1 MAKVIVIGAGPA
13 GIMAGRKPAGKHKN
27 RQLRGAA
34 PAEIRPAITAAEN
47 HKVLLIDSNEKIA
60 KKLFI
65 TGKGRCNITNAKD
78 IGDFFDYIPGN
89 PHFLYSA
96 LYSFT
101 NNDVIE
107 MIENEGTKLKV
118 ERGGRVFPESDKSSD
133 IIKALSKKLSKAK
146 VDIRLNSKVTDV
158 FLENDII
165 KSVEINGSER
175 ISADYFIIATGGASY
190 PLTGSR
196 GEGQV
201 LAEKMGHKI
210 IDLKPSLVPV
220 ELNGDWFKELIGLT
234 LKNIKLDIL
243 DSKNK
248 VKYSNQ
254 GEMKFTSYGISG
266 PIVLSGSRFIDYKD
280 TYSISIDLKPSLDE
294 KELDLRIQKDFKK
307 YINKDFRNSLDD
319 LLPQKMIPL
328 IIKLSMI
335 DPYKKVNEITKV
347 ERRNL
352 VNAIKNIKGKVKGLR
367 PLAEAIV
374 TSGGVSTLEI
384 DPSTMKSKIINNLS
398 FAGEVID
405 IDAFTGGYNV
415 QIALS
420 TGYLAGKYL

>member
-1 MAKVIVIGAGPA
+1 MSKVMVIGAGPA
-13 GIMAGRKPAGKHKN
+13 GIMA
-27 RQLRGAA
+27 
-34 PAEIRPAITAAEN
+34 AITAAEN
-47 HKVLLIDSNEKIA
+47 HNVVLVDGNEKLA

-65 TGKGRCNITNAKD
+65 TGKGRCNITNGKD

-107 MIENEGTKLKV
+107 MIESEGTKLKI
-118 ERGGRVFPESDKSSD
+118 ERGGRIFPESDKSSD

-146 VDIRLNSKVTDV
+146 VDIKLNSKVTDV
-158 FLENDII
+158 FFENNTI
-165 KSVEINGSER
+165 KSVEINNSQK

-201 LAEKMGHKI
+201 LAEKLGHKI

-220 ELNGDWFKELIGLT
+220 ELNGDWFKELMGLT
-234 LKNIKLDIL
+234 LKNVKLDIL

-248 VKYSNQ
+248 VRYSNQ

-266 PIVLSGSRFIDYKD
+266 PIVLSGSRYIDYKD
-280 TYSISIDLKPSLDE
+280 TYSISINLKPSLDD
-294 KELDLRIQKDFKK
+294 KELDLRVQKDFKK

-328 IIKLSMI
+328 IIKLSKI
-335 DPYKKVNEITKV
+335 DDYKKVNEITKL
-347 ERRNL
+347 ERKNL
-352 VNAIKNIKGKVKGLR
+352 VSVIKGIKGKVKGLR
-367 PLAEAIV
+367 PLEEAIV

>member
-1 MAKVIVIGAGPA
+1 MSKVMVIGAGPA
-13 GIMAGRKPAGKHKN
+13 GIMA
-27 RQLRGAA
+27 
-34 PAEIRPAITAAEN
+34 AITAAEN
-47 HKVLLIDSNEKIA
+47 HNVVLVDGNEKIA

-65 TGKGRCNITNAKD
+65 TGKGRCNITNGKD

-107 MIENEGTKLKV
+107 MIESEGTKLKI
-118 ERGGRVFPESDKSSD
+118 ERGGRIFPESDKSSD

-146 VDIRLNSKVTDV
+146 VDIKLNSKVTDV
-158 FLENDII
+158 FFENNTI
-165 KSVEINGSER
+165 KSVEINNSQK

-201 LAEKMGHKI
+201 LAEKLGHKI

-220 ELNGDWFKELIGLT
+220 ELNGDWFKELMGLT
-234 LKNIKLDIL
+234 LKNVKLDIL

-248 VKYSNQ
+248 VRYSNQ

-266 PIVLSGSRFIDYKD
+266 PIVLSGSRYIDYKD
-280 TYSISIDLKPSLDE
+280 TYSISIDLKTSLDD
-294 KELDLRIQKDFKK
+294 KELDLRVQKDFKK

-328 IIKLSMI
+328 IIKLSKI
-335 DPYKKVNEITKV
+335 DDYKKVNEITKL
-347 ERRNL
+347 ERKNL
-352 VNAIKNIKGKVKGLR
+352 VSVIKGIKGKVKGLR
-367 PLAEAIV
+367 PLEEAIV

>member
-13 GIMAGRKPAGKHKN
+13 GIMA
-27 RQLRGAA
+27 
-34 PAEIRPAITAAEN
+34 AITAAEN
-47 HKVLLIDSNEKIA
+47 HKVLLIDGNEKIA

-158 FLENDII
+158 FFENDII

-190 PLTGSR
+190 PLTGSS

-335 DPYKKVNEITKV
+335 DPYKKVNEITKI
-347 ERRNL
+347 ERKNL
-352 VNAIKNIKGKVKGLR
+352 VNAIKNIKGKIKGLR

-405 IDAFTGGYNV
+405 VDAFTGGYNV

>member
-13 GIMAGRKPAGKHKN
+13 GIMA
-27 RQLRGAA
+27 
-34 PAEIRPAITAAEN
+34 AITAAEN
-47 HKVLLIDSNEKIA
+47 HKVLLIDGNEKIA

-158 FLENDII
+158 FFENDII

-243 DSKNK
+243 DSKTK

>member
-1 MAKVIVIGAGPA
+1 MSKVMVIGAGPA
-13 GIMAGRKPAGKHKN
+13 GIMAV
-27 RQLRGAA
+27 
-34 PAEIRPAITAAEN
+34 ITAAEN
-47 HKVLLIDSNEKIA
+47 HNVVLVDGNEKIA

-65 TGKGRCNITNAKD
+65 TGKGRCNITNGKD

-107 MIENEGTKLKV
+107 MIESEGTKLKI
-118 ERGGRVFPESDKSSD
+118 ERGGRIFPESDKSSD

-146 VDIRLNSKVTDV
+146 VDIKLNSKVTDV
-158 FLENDII
+158 FFENNTI
-165 KSVEINGSER
+165 KSVEINNSQK

-201 LAEKMGHKI
+201 LAEKLGHKI

-220 ELNGDWFKELIGLT
+220 ELNGDWFKELMGLT
-234 LKNIKLDIL
+234 LKNVKLDIL

-248 VKYSNQ
+248 VRYSNQ

-266 PIVLSGSRFIDYKD
+266 PIVLSGSRYIDYKD
-280 TYSISIDLKPSLDE
+280 TYSISIDLKPSLDD
-294 KELDLRIQKDFKK
+294 KELDLRVQKDFKK

-328 IIKLSMI
+328 IIKLSKI
-335 DPYKKVNEITKV
+335 DDYKKVNEITKL
-347 ERRNL
+347 ERKNL
-352 VNAIKNIKGKVKGLR
+352 VSVIKGIKGKVKGLR
-367 PLAEAIV
+367 PLEEAIV